1 MGQDQSE
8 SVDVK
13 LENYLKLF
21 RAWLQA
27 FGVWSS
33 RENFQFCITHSTALL
48 LAPLT
53 SQGTLRGK
61 DWKEV
66 MELSD
71 AFTMRERS
79 SLPIWFLC
87 DWIFSSAEA
96 SLLSNVRDG
105 ATISE
110 SKTEKRSKISL
121 KQKME
126 ELELK
131 SEEGLFEKSFE
142 IPPKENTPLLWLLH
156 LPQGS
161 EHLTGKGDWTG
172 MGRLLW
178 CDDLLINQGY
188 FYF

>member
-13 LENYLKLF
+13 LENYLTLF

-71 AFTMRERS
+71 AFTMRKRS

-87 DWIFSSAEA
+87 DWISLALQRLPSSATSEMGPPLMKVKLRKEA
-96 SLLSNVRDG
+96 RYLWNRKWRSLSWNQKRVYLRSLLRFHPKKIPLYYGFCICPRDQSILQG
-105 ATISE
+105 
-110 SKTEKRSKISL
+110 K
-121 KQKME
+121 
-126 ELELK
+126 
-131 SEEGLFEKSFE
+131 E
-142 IPPKENTPLLWLLH
+142 IGQEW
-156 LPQGS
+156 
-161 EHLTGKGDWTG
+161 GDCSGVMTYW
-172 MGRLLW
+172 
-178 CDDLLINQGY
+178 
-188 FYF
+188 